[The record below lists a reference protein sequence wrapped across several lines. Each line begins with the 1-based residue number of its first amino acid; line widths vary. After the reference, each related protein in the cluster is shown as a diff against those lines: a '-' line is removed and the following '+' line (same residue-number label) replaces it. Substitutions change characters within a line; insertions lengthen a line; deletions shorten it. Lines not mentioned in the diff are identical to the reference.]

1 MMRVTCP
8 ITAVTP
14 EPLGGKGAGAE
25 HYFFGYY
32 DKCPW
37 EPGGGRPGR
46 RLLAHRTGFLDRFP
60 SASDAAEIGLIDEA
74 TRRFEPLARTRAWNW
89 QQGSQLQWLPGALH
103 SPPQA
108 PGSPPLLVYN
118 DRRDGRLVSVI
129 ADAGGREQRVL
140 DEPIYAV
147 APDGSSA
154 LTLSYPRLTLLRP
167 EYGYPGLT
175 DPHAAVAAP
184 DNDGIFR
191 LDLRTGRRELLVS
204 IAAVAAHRPSPLGAG
219 RHHYVNHLMYNPSG
233 ARLCF
238 LHRFQRSDGIVHS
251 RLFTLN
257 AGGGDLR
264 LLMEGMISHYSWRD
278 DDTLL
283 AWAGRRKLLAGAGG
297 GGPARRLVAAA
308 RRSLKPIYYALG
320 KPRFLMNR
328 VMRDSYLLISDAEKA
343 ATEVFAASQL
353 TTDGHCTWSPGDLAA
368 GRPRWVLTDGYP
380 DLRSRQPL
388 YLWDTVK
395 GQGYEIGRYP
405 TPRGLDGA
413 IRVDL
418 HPRFSRDG
426 RKVCI
431 DSAMDGRR
439 RMYVVDVA
447 ALVAPGPPTPGG

>member
-1 MMRVTCP
+1 MRHVACS
-8 ITAVTP
+8 ITPVTP
-14 EPLGGKGAGAE
+14 ESSAAGE
-25 HYFFGYY
+25 GQHYFFGYY

-37 EPGGGRPGR
+37 EPGGAG

-60 SASDAAEIGLIDEA
+60 ATGDAAEIGLVDEA
-74 TRRFEPLARTRAWNW
+74 TRRFEPLGRTRAWNW
-89 QQGSQLQWLPGALH
+89 QQGSQLQWLPAASRLGARG
-103 SPPQA
+103 PD
-108 PGSPPLLVYN
+108 SPPLLVYN

-129 ADAGGREQRVL
+129 ADAGGREHGVF
-140 DEPIYAV
+140 DEPIYTV
-147 APDGSSA
+147 APDGASA

-175 DPHAAVAAP
+175 DPHASVEAP
-184 DNDGIFR
+184 EDDGVYRI
-191 LDLRTGRRELLVS
+191 DLRSGRREMLVS
-204 IAAVAAHRPSPLGAG
+204 IAAVARHRPSPLGVG
-219 RHHYVNHLMYNPSG
+219 RHHYVNHLMYNSSG
-233 ARLCF
+233 SRFCF

-251 RLFTLN
+251 RLFTLD
-257 AGGGDLR
+257 AEGGDLR

-283 AWAGRRKLLAGAGG
+283 AWAGRRKLLAGSGGGGG
-297 GGPARRLVAAA
+297 GGPARRLATAA

-328 VMRDSYLLISDAEKA
+328 IMRDSYLLIPDAEDA
-343 ATEVFAASQL
+343 STEVFAAGQL
-353 TTDGHCTWSPGDLAA
+353 TTDGHCTWSPQGSSAA
-368 GRPRWVLTDGYP
+368 APRWVLTDGYP

-395 GQGYEIGRYP
+395 GQGYEIGRYR

-413 IRVDL
+413 VRVDL

-439 RMYVVDVA
+439 RMYVVDVS